1 MRCLRTAA
9 CLVVGWGLT
18 SAAAAA
24 PAVADDPQRIEVR
37 GTLVLPDEARD
48 AAGMPVRITG
58 LSGIVWLGDDRY
70 VAVLDNSDVLLC
82 FALDLSLDGKPLAVR
97 ELRAVRLAAAHDFE
111 DVAVCP
117 EPLRARIAG
126 RQARR
131 QGRDP
136 GACLLLAEED
146 TPAIR
151 AVSQEGGELLGVV
164 PLPEVMKRR
173 RPNRGPES
181 LAVDPDDGSIWTA
194 NEEALVVDGPAARV
208 GRGTV
213 VRIVQ
218 IPLPA
223 DPPRPSRQYAY
234 AVEPPHAFV
243 PVFAG
248 EPLAGVCAV
257 VALGRGRLLVL
268 ERSAGPGVPPFQSR
282 VFLVDTTGAAEV
294 AAVERDLA
302 ERGELRLGKRLLWEE
317 TLGCNLEGMCLGP
330 PLRDGHRSLVG
341 VADNGGLGTPN
352 QLVGLALLTGR
363 RPATVT
369 SP

>member
-1 MRCLRTAA
+1 MLCQRAA
-9 CLVVGWGLT
+9 AFLVVGWGLT
-18 SAAAAA
+18 SASAA
-24 PAVADDPQRIEVR
+24 PPAVDGNPLRIEVR

-58 LSGIVWLGDDRY
+58 LSGIAWLGDDRY
-70 VAVLDNSDVLLC
+70 VAVLDNSDVLLF
-82 FALDLSLDGKPLAVR
+82 FALDLSPDGKPLAVR

-111 DVAVCP
+111 DVALCP

-131 QGRDP
+131 QRRDP

-164 PLPEVMKRR
+164 PLPEVMKQR

-194 NEEALVVDGPAARV
+194 NEEALAGDGPAARI
-208 GRGTV
+208 GGGTV

-223 DPPRPSRQYAY
+223 DPPRPTRQYAY

-268 ERSAGPGVPPFQSR
+268 ERSAGPGLPPFKSR
-282 VFLVDTTGAAEV
+282 IFLVDTTGAAEV
-294 AAVERDLA
+294 SAVERDLA

-363 RPATVT
+363 RPATGT